1 MALLEEV
8 CHWEVG
14 TEVLKAHTSP
24 ASHSTSLLANQDV
37 ALSYSSS
44 AIQAAMIPAMIDMD

>member
-1 MALLEEV
+1 MLEEV

-24 ASHSTSLLANQDV
+24 VSHSTSLLANQDV